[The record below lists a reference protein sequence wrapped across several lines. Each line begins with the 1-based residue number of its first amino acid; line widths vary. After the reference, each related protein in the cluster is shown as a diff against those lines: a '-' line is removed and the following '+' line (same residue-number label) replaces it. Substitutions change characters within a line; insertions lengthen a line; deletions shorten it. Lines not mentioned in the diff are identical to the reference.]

1 MNKGQMVNDVDT
13 QKLNIGGVR
22 SIFFNFK
29 YKWSFRK
36 YWIGWFKRDLKR
48 LYYSKVHGFN
58 MYGLFNGTM
67 IPTTGK
73 GKFVSVYS
81 KGKIIQ
87 IKNESGYEHLE
98 YDEIRIIPCKEN
110 HGVMVERFKNG
121 KMCDRNHMD
130 LIQFN
135 KGIIFASNVEQLV
148 GR

>member
-1 MNKGQMVNDVDT
+1 MEQEA
-13 QKLNIGGVR
+13 QKPQLNILAVR
-22 SIFFNFK
+22 RSFFNFK
-29 YKWSFRK
+29 YKWSLRK

-48 LYYSKVHGFN
+48 WYYSKVHGFN
-58 MYGLFNGTM
+58 MNGYNGTM

-87 IKNESGYEHLE
+87 IKHESGYEHLE

-121 KMCDRNHMD
+121 KMCERNHMD
-130 LIQFN
+130 LNQFN
-135 KGIIFASNVEQLV
+135 KGIIFASNVEQLAA
-148 GR
+148 R